1 MMQFARMSLVLGFAS
16 LFLIGNA
23 NPSPLRPATA
33 EAIASQTTGAIE
45 TAVTMAGPG
54 VAVLI
59 AQGDRVIYRGARG
72 TADLQLDVPLTD
84 QHVFHIASVTKM
96 FTAAMV
102 LKLAQDGRLSLDDP
116 LARYMP
122 DFPNAAGI
130 SIRQL
135 LGHTAG
141 ISDRTSPADVQPG
154 FSRRDVDMATLVT
167 EIAKRP
173 PSFAPGTSQAYSNSG
188 YILLGTVIE
197 AVTGKPWHLAMQ
209 EELFSPLGINA
220 TTYGI
225 ASSVIPRR
233 VTGYTRDNP
242 NSAYRNAP
250 YISMTIPASAG
261 ALVSTVGDL
270 HRWMRALT
278 AGRVINSASYQQMIT
293 PAAPASIT
301 TADRYG
307 FGMNNWRVRGEQM
320 IGHSGQINGFT
331 SILAYLPAQDITIIA
346 LANDDSFDALTFGH
360 RLAGIAIGRPY
371 PLVENV
377 PIPATEMETLAGSY
391 QLGQVVRTISVNDGR
406 LFMRRGS
413 GNQIPLQMTADGH
426 LHFLPDELSYFTPI
440 RSSTGNIVRL
450 DYYARGDGPPQAFL
464 RVENQV
470 N

>member
-1 MMQFARMSLVLGFAS
+1 MLRFARMSLVFGFAS
-16 LFLIGNA
+16 LFLIGSA

-33 EAIASQTTGAIE
+33 EAIASQTAAAIE
-45 TAVTMAGPG
+45 TAATTAGPG

-72 TADLQLDVPLTD
+72 TADLQLAVPLTD

-102 LKLAQDGRLSLDDP
+102 LKLDQDNRLSLDDP

-130 SIRQL
+130 TIRQL

-154 FSRRDVDMATLVT
+154 FSRRDVDMATLAT

-188 YILLGTVIE
+188 YILLGAVIE
-197 AVTGKPWHLAMQ
+197 AVTGTPWHVAIQ
-209 EELFSPLGINA
+209 EELLSPLGIDT

-225 ASSVIPRR
+225 ASSVIPGR
-233 VTGYTRDNP
+233 VTGYTRDSP
-242 NSAYRNAP
+242 NGAYRNAP

-261 ALVSTVGDL
+261 ALVSTVDDL

-278 AGRVINSASYQQMIT
+278 AGRVISSASYQQMIT
-293 PAAPASIT
+293 PAAPAGIT

-346 LANDDSFDALTFGH
+346 LANDDSFDALTFGY

-371 PLVENV
+371 PVVLNV

-426 LHFLPDELSYFTPI
+426 LHFFPDELSYFTPI
-440 RSSTGNIVRL
+440 RSSAGNSVRL

-464 RVENQV
+464 RFENQE

>member
-1 MMQFARMSLVLGFAS
+1 MLRFARMSLVFGFAS

-23 NPSPLRPATA
+23 NPSPLSLATA
-33 EAIASQTTGAIE
+33 EAIASQTAAAIE
-45 TAVTMAGPG
+45 TAATTAGPG

-96 FTAAMV
+96 FTAAII

-116 LARYMP
+116 LARYVP

-130 SIRQL
+130 SLRQL

-141 ISDRTSPADVQPG
+141 ISDRTLPQDIQPG

-167 EIAKRP
+167 DIAKRP
-173 PSFAPGTSQAYSNSG
+173 PTFAPGTSQAYSNSG
-188 YILLGTVIE
+188 YILLGAAIE
-197 AVTGKPWHLAMQ
+197 AVTGKPWHVAMQ
-209 EELFSPLGINA
+209 EELLSPLGMNA

-225 ASSVIPRR
+225 ASSVIPGR
-233 VTGYTRDNP
+233 VAGYRRDNS

-250 YISMTIPASAG
+250 YISMSIPASAG
-261 ALVSTVGDL
+261 ALVSTVDDL
-270 HRWMRALT
+270 QRWMRALT
-278 AGRVINSASYQQMIT
+278 TGHVINSASYQQMIT
-293 PAAPASIT
+293 PAAPAGIT

-331 SILAYLPAQDITIIA
+331 SILAYLPVQDITIIA

-360 RLAGIAIGRPY
+360 RLLALRSVGPILSSKTFLSLSQKWKLW
-371 PLVENV
+371 LVH
-377 PIPATEMETLAGSY
+377 TSWGKLF
-391 QLGQVVRTISVNDGR
+391 GQS
-406 LFMRRGS
+406 
-413 GNQIPLQMTADGH
+413 Q
-426 LHFLPDELSYFTPI
+426 
-440 RSSTGNIVRL
+440 
-450 DYYARGDGPPQAFL
+450 
-464 RVENQV
+464 
-470 N
+470 